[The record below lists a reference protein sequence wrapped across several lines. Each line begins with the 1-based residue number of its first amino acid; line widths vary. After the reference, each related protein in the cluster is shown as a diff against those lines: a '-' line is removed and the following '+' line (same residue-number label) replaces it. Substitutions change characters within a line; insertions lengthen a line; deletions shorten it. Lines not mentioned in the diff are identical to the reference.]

1 MKKVLI
7 ISSIVVLSA
16 TLTIIGL
23 KRNQNQLP
31 DFGNFLMNAEAL
43 AESESGQGNPWES
56 NYQYCRCKKDNNNLK
71 TCQPGNAISTKPA
84 CHKANIGVSLNCH
97 DYDASCR

>member
-43 AESESGQGNPWES
+43 AESEQENPVES
-56 NYQYCRCKKDNNNLK
+56 NYQYCRCKKSDNGKDL
-71 TCQPGNAISTKPA
+71 CYAGNALSTRPA

-97 DYDASCR
+97 DYDASCH